1 MEFAHHLEMLLI
13 PKIIQAKLNRYGT
26 CNAEKQKKT
35 TTSPLF
41 TAVRQTRCF
50 AHAFSLYTILVL
62 PSTVAEET
70 KAELF

>member
-1 MEFAHHLEMLLI
+1 MLLI
-13 PKIIQAKLNRYGT
+13 PKIIQVKLNCYGT

-35 TTSPLF
+35 KKPSPLLM
-41 TAVRQTRCF
+41 ALRQACCF
-50 AHAFSLYTILVL
+50 AHAFSLYTILLL